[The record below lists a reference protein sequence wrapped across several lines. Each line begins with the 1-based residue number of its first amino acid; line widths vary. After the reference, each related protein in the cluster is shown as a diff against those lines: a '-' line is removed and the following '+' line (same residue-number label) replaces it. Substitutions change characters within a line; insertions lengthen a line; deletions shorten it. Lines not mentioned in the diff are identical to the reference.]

1 MKLWSS
7 TTTLHR
13 IVPKRGNTKTQV
25 CFKTRSQFRSPRCFK
40 KCLIKIAFKIC
51 HSPLWEIA
59 YNNYLTGSSL
69 LLWPRLNKK
78 RSSSTSQTLRM
89 IPRLNA
95 SATIKRMIISFLGA
109 LMKVAISR
117 KRFFHNLW
125 TKSQLVK
132 WSLVLLKVTKFCLR
146 WRAFLQ
152 ITRLRASDLSFKTF
166 LKESQSF

>member
-1 MKLWSS
+1 MTNQSQSIKILPLNKGKIVRSVLLKCQTSLKSRLASKSMKLWSL

-109 LMKVAISR
+109 LIKVAISR
-117 KRFFHNLW
+117 KRFFHNL
-125 TKSQLVK
+125 
-132 WSLVLLKVTKFCLR
+132 
-146 WRAFLQ
+146 
-152 ITRLRASDLSFKTF
+152 
-166 LKESQSF
+166 